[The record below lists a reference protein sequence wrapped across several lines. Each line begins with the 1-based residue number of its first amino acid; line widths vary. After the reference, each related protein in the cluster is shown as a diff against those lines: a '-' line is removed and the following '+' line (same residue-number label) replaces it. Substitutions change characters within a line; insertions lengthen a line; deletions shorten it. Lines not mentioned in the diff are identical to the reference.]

1 MRRIFFKDA
10 IEGKL
15 IYWSEKK
22 NSTHKMKIIFP
33 NHTRK
38 GEIFNY
44 TKKKKNI
51 TMCNFI
57 GCFIL

>member
-44 TKKKKNI
+44 TKKRKI
-51 TMCNFI
+51 SPCV
-57 GCFIL
+57 IL